1 MKKLWNSGMLF
12 WGLMLWGGTAF
23 AGNLDNISMA
33 IQSGNAKEVAK
44 YFDNSVSITIYN
56 SEQSYSKAQA
66 EMVLKDF
73 FAKNQPISFNIIHK
87 GNSSEG
93 SQYGIGTLV
102 TQGGTFRTYVFIKK
116 KGSQYYIQEI
126 RFEND

>member
-1 MKKLWNSGMLF
+1 MKKLWNSGSLF
-12 WGLMLWGGTAF
+12 LALMLLGTTAM
-23 AGNLDNISMA
+23 AGNLDNISVA
-33 IQSGNAKEVAK
+33 IQSGNAREVAK

-56 SEQSYSKAQA
+56 SEETYSKTQA

-73 FAKNQPISFNIIHK
+73 FAKNQPVSFKIIHK

-102 TQGGTFRTYVFIKK
+102 THSGTFRTYIYIKK
-116 KGSQYYIQEI
+116 KGNQYYIQEI